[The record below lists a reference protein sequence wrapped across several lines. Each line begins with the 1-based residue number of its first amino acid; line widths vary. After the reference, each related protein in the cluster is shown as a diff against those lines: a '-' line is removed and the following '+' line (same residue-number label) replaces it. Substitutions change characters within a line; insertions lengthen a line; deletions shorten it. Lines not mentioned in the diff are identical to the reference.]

1 MIEYNAIFLNTAIIM
16 RAKKS
21 ILIKMHLPCI
31 LFTRRVEKT
40 ALRCFRLAT
49 LVCDLETLFR
59 LAHRHQ
65 LGSPCI
71 SFRSNGCSFPTV
83 HCLIS
88 RKSYFVFE
96 MA

>member
-59 LAHRHQ
+59 LAHRAPARF
-65 LGSPCI
+65 S
-71 SFRSNGCSFPTV
+71 V
-83 HCLIS
+83 
-88 RKSYFVFE
+88 YFVSFKR
-96 MA
+96 MLFSDCTLSYKS